1 MDEGGTH
8 GWNGTIINIK
18 IMKNIDDLDEIIHMD
33 ESQDDFDKILY
44 QVS

>member
-18 IMKNIDDLDEIIHMD
+18 IMKNIDDLDEIMHM